1 MTTTRASSTS
11 STTTRSRPASRSRSG
26 PTATAGSA
34 CAARAGAS
42 HPSGS
47 VRKHGAAST
56 VERVSDAAVPWEGR
70 PQRADIFLFAAIMV
84 SGIYGLA
91 LLPAVPS
98 LVGTHPV
105 LLELFR
111 GSTTAMV
118 TMGAKSRI
126 GEASLFVAV
135 VAAIPGIM
143 LFDWLYWWAGR
154 RWGRRA
160 IDLFVGKHPKAVQRT
175 ARLERLVHRF
185 GWLAIVVAYFQPVP
199 NVLIYAAAGWTRM
212 RLLTF
217 LALDVLGSL
226 LWIGFCVGLGYA
238 IGQRAVD
245 VAHAV
250 SHYAL
255 WFTIVLVVVV
265 IARQVWIARR

>member
-42 HPSGS
+42 PP
-47 VRKHGAAST
+47 ST

-135 VAAIPGIM
+135 VAAIPGRM
-143 LFDWLYWWAGR
+143 LFDWLYWWAGW
-154 RWGRRA
+154 RWGRGA
-160 IDLFVGKHPKAVQRT
+160 VDLFVGKHPKAAQRT
-175 ARLERLVHRF
+175 VRLER
-185 GWLAIVVAYFQPVP
+185 
-199 NVLIYAAAGWTRM
+199 
-212 RLLTF
+212 
-217 LALDVLGSL
+217 
-226 LWIGFCVGLGYA
+226 
-238 IGQRAVD
+238 
-245 VAHAV
+245 
-250 SHYAL
+250 
-255 WFTIVLVVVV
+255 
-265 IARQVWIARR
+265 